1 MRNETIMKWMTAAVC
16 AALLCAGAGRAG
28 EPKKPGGAGRRFLA
42 LYDTVKAAQLG
53 DTVPALP
60 AEGWTQVGKDE
71 KKDAFLGDAVLLNNV
86 LAVVVRGDG
95 AGVDLYAKG
104 EGGWHRRAKIA
115 GVVGNDVAKME
126 GIAAAPGD
134 GSFAA
139 VEAKLAGAAGTGIVF
154 GMKAGEPILKAS
166 PKGTASALRLSA
178 PCRLGVLPDFFAD
191 DFLIDARLL
200 PAKRAEIPSDNIFLH
215 MTGDGGTIVAA
226 LWEKNEKDLSV
237 SLSGEGEARVIDST
251 DLFFGSKGGSVWV
264 AVLEQK
270 GIWYSR
276 DFTREEGINGVVM
289 ADWQV
294 PYTAKW
300 KGNFTRED
308 KRTESIQFAPGRGAG
323 LESKGGKLR
332 AVLGKKSRMGAQE
345 RDQNPK
351 AEGYVGLQG
360 VGAVYPITRT
370 EDTPPSRLCMD
381 DLLRLCLGTGPCEY
395 VLDLAARKPS
405 SKGIFT
411 CSYGGT
417 MKRIFSVIP
426 GEERMCARRIKDERY
441 FVRRINR
448 NMLTFVKNVQDRTNG
463 YVDFGLELLAYLEE
477 QEKTHPDQAAFIEK
491 VRAEWAIP
499 VGQYARPKILANT
512 EKLDNEQRAM
522 KYAEDFYRTLD
533 VDTPAQ
539 MMKGLGGVRN
549 IPNVIGDPGDRR
561 LRNLRRKVKVLR
573 AMATM
578 EMAMNPGAAEIAAEI
593 RKRSEAALRNPHSYE
608 KVTVW

>member
-1 MRNETIMKWMTAAVC
+1 MRRNTMVNWTTVAIC
-16 AALLCAGAGRAG
+16 AALAGACPAG
-28 EPKKPGGAGRRFLA
+28 EPEKPAAAGRRFLA
-42 LYDTVKAAQLG
+42 LYDTGKPAQLG

-71 KKDAFLGDAVLLNNV
+71 KRETFRGDAVLLNNK
-86 LAVVVRGDG
+86 LAAVVRADG
-95 AGVDLYAKG
+95 GGVELFAKG
-104 EGGWHRRAKIA
+104 EGGWHRRAKLA
-115 GVVGNDVAKME
+115 GVVGSDVAKME
-126 GIAAAPGD
+126 TVAAAPGD
-134 GSFAA
+134 GTFVA
-139 VEAKLAGAAGTGIVF
+139 VEAKLAGAAGTSIVF
-154 GMKAGEPILKAS
+154 GMKAGEPILKAA
-166 PKGTASALRLSA
+166 PKGEASALRLSA

-200 PAKRAEIPSDNIFLH
+200 TAEQAEIPSDNIFLH
-215 MTGDGGTIVAA
+215 LTGNGGTIVAA
-226 LWEKNEKDLSV
+226 LWEKNEKDLRV
-237 SLSGEGEARVIDST
+237 NLSGEGEGRVMDST
-251 DLFFGSKGGSVWV
+251 DVFFGSKGGGVWV

-276 DFTREEGINGVVM
+276 NFTREEGINGVVM
-289 ADWQV
+289 TDWEV
-294 PYTAKW
+294 PFTAKW

-308 KRTESIQFAPGRGAG
+308 KRTESVQFAPGRYKG
-323 LESKGGKLR
+323 LERKRGKLQ
-332 AVLGKKSRMGAQE
+332 AVLGRKSRMGAQE

-351 AEGYVGLQG
+351 AKGYVGLEG

-370 EDTPPSRLCMD
+370 EDTPPAQLCMD

-395 VLDLAARKPS
+395 VLDLAARKPV

-417 MKRIFSVIP
+417 MGRIFPVIP
-426 GEERMCARRIKDERY
+426 GEERMCARRVKDERC

-448 NMLTFVKNVQDRTNG
+448 NMLTFVKNVQDRTDG

-477 QEKTHPDQAAFIEK
+477 QEKKHPDQAAFIER

-499 VGQYARPKILANT
+499 VGQYARPKILKNT
-512 EKLDNEQRAM
+512 EKLDNEKRAM
-522 KYAEDFYRTLD
+522 KYAEDFYKALR

-539 MMKGLGGVRN
+539 MKKGLAGVRN
-549 IPNVIGDPGDRR
+549 IPHNIGDPGDRR

-578 EMAMNPGAAEIAAEI
+578 EMAMNPGAAGIAAEI